1 MDVDNQFYSQGQDK
15 ETEEQAKF
23 KKAFKDQYDNIQRIN
38 DAEMK
43 ELPQI
48 MKDIAK
54 FGDEAKGF
62 GNGLVED

>member
-1 MDVDNQFYSQGQDK
+1 MDVDSQGQHK

-43 ELPQI
+43 ELP
-48 MKDIAK
+48 
-54 FGDEAKGF
+54 
-62 GNGLVED
+62 